1 MGRKPDYLGQIDKLK
16 KEIIRLKSIIN
27 RAEKTHKHDF
37 SKWQSTLEKEKV
49 KAYQLGAQDTLLAI
63 EHEETAYMEFM
74 RKAQK
79 QFETLYRS
87 KLKKKKRKTS

>member
-16 KEIIRLKSIIN
+16 KEITRLKAIIN
-27 RAEKTHKHDF
+27 RNDKTHKQDF
-37 SKWQSTLEKEKV
+37 TKWTSTLEKEKV

-79 QFETLYRS
+79 QFEKLYRN
-87 KLKKKKRKTS
+87 KLKTKRKTR

>member
-16 KEIIRLKSIIN
+16 KEITRLKAIIN
-27 RAEKTHKHDF
+27 RNEKTHKQDF
-37 SKWQSTLEKEKV
+37 TKWASTLEKEKV

-79 QFETLYRS
+79 QFEKLYRN
-87 KLKKKKRKTS
+87 KLKTKRKTR